1 MTSPLGLKPDLPVV
15 DLTSEA
21 FGLLWQKRQQ
31 VLRMFL
37 PIIVVLAA
45 VDWLSQYLYPP
56 VIDDSEVVFQPAQ
69 LIFAMV
75 SVLLSILMAT
85 ACHRFTLLPKEQW
98 EANAL
103 HGFRRDE
110 WRYLGRWL
118 VISIIVGLALGSIAL
133 VGILVAGVEA
143 MAVVLVVAVMSAL
156 YLMARLSITL
166 PALAIGQNSPL
177 TDAWALSRGNGSR
190 LVVVVL
196 LIPLLM
202 GSPFI
207 VLYALQPQLGVL
219 AYVASMGAYIATLV
233 SLVMLSLAYQFLCD
247 VKGVEVVQDV
257 SSAQEQKA
265 DDDDKH
271 FDA

>member
-21 FGLLWQKRQQ
+21 IGLLWQKRQP

-56 VIDDSEVVFQPAQ
+56 VEDSGEVLFQPAQ
-69 LIFAMV
+69 MLFVIA
-75 SVLLSILMAT
+75 SLLLSILMAT

-110 WRYLGRWL
+110 WRYLLRTVVIGLL
-118 VISIIVGLALGSIAL
+118 VAVLAVLVMVIGLSILGEQGLVPVAVVTMMLALY
-133 VGILVAGVEA
+133 
-143 MAVVLVVAVMSAL
+143 VLS
-156 YLMARLSITL
+156 RLAITL
-166 PALAIGQNSPL
+166 PALALGQHSPL
-177 TDAWALSRGNGSR
+177 KEAWQLSRGNGSR
-190 LVVVVL
+190 LVLVVF
-196 LIPLLM
+196 LIPMLM
-202 GSPFI
+202 GSPFFI
-207 VLYALQPQLGVL
+207 LLALQPEVGLL
-219 AYVASMGAYIATLV
+219 AYLASFGVYITSLI

-247 VKGVEVVQDV
+247 LKGVEAMDDT
-257 SSAQEQKA
+257 S
-265 DDDDKH
+265 DDDKH